1 MSLIKIR
8 KKNPLIHCITNT
20 VVTNFTANGLLAIG
34 ASPVMSDEP
43 LDVEDMVAIANGLLI
58 NIGTLNKNSVEAM
71 ILAGK
76 KANELNIP
84 VVLDPV
90 GAGATTYRKEITK
103 NLLKEI
109 KFDLIRCNAGE
120 LAAIAGINWQA
131 KGVDS
136 GEGEMDITL
145 VAKET
150 AQKYGAIVAVSGK
163 EDFVTDGIEHYQVSG
178 GHELMTQVT
187 GTGCLL
193 SAICAA
199 ALTLDGG
206 KLENIRNVL
215 ADYKKVAENA
225 SKEKYLGSFQVEILN
240 GLHQISRGE

>member
-109 KFDLIRCNAGE
+109 KFRFNP
-120 LAAIAGINWQA
+120 
-131 KGVDS
+131 
-136 GEGEMDITL
+136 M
-145 VAKET
+145 
-150 AQKYGAIVAVSGK
+150 
-163 EDFVTDGIEHYQVSG
+163 
-178 GHELMTQVT
+178 
-187 GTGCLL
+187 
-193 SAICAA
+193 
-199 ALTLDGG
+199 
-206 KLENIRNVL
+206 
-215 ADYKKVAENA
+215 
-225 SKEKYLGSFQVEILN
+225 
-240 GLHQISRGE
+240 